1 MTQPQT
7 ELIDLYRVGLK
18 TAADLVKA
26 SLESAERLQSQSL
39 VALRS
44 AIDQQAKSV
53 AELGR
58 AKTLDELLALQSR
71 MAGAQFERAMRL
83 WSELYQA
90 AGENQRQ
97 LIGRVQEQVAQ
108 ARSWMSETYALTA
121 RATEEAAKFAA
132 TATTAAAAR
141 QKGPQQEHRRGA

>member
-18 TAADLVKA
+18 TAADLVKT
-26 SLESAERLQSQSL
+26 SLESAERLQNQGL
-39 VALRS
+39 VAIRN
-44 AIDQQAKSV
+44 AIDQQAKSA

-58 AKTLDELLALQSR
+58 AKTLDELLSLQSR
-71 MAGAQFERAMRL
+71 MAGAQFERAMSL
-83 WSELYQA
+83 WSDLYQA

-97 LIGRVQEQVAQ
+97 LIGRLHEQAAQ

-132 TATTAAAAR
+132 AATTPKA
-141 QKGPQQEHRRGA
+141 